1 MPRCMPPASSIR
13 YTICSH
19 IGMDGVTGGS
29 PHARSHMARMPKAA
43 PPPVPA
49 RRGRKPKDVAPPEP
63 VAAVEDAEVE
73 TAAVPDLPA
82 RGKPGRKPK
91 LRPEAALPAE
101 DMDQPDTAVEQASGQ
116 DDMIAEMAYP
126 VSADAGSAPSSDAGD
141 TATAPSQDMASP
153 AKPAARW
160 DRASDTVQFNW
171 PEIERTAAQDGPN
184 QAMAKLLV
192 AARAEGAHSRWPL

>member
-1 MPRCMPPASSIR
+1 
-13 YTICSH
+13 
-19 IGMDGVTGGS
+19 
-29 PHARSHMARMPKAA
+29 MARTPKAA
-43 PPPVPA
+43 PPPLPA
-49 RRGRKPKDVAPPEP
+49 RRGRKPKDVAPAEP
-63 VAAVEDAEVE
+63 AADTEVE
-73 TAAVPDLPA
+73 MAAVPDAPV

-91 LRPEAALPAE
+91 PQPEAALPAE
-101 DMDQPDTAVEQASGQ
+101 ATLPDSMVAQASGQ

-126 VSADAGSAPSSDAGD
+126 VSADAGSPSSSDAGD
-141 TATAPSQDMASP
+141 PAPALGHNMAST

-160 DRASDTVQFNW
+160 DQAADTVQFDW